1 MRSVLALASV
11 ATFAGLAAAQ
21 TATATGYGRFPCT
34 LVNGDGSFSP
44 NQALCADDVLIA
56 PGADST
62 DAGVGQGDRVSPT
75 NSQCVQELESG
86 AYFCGIAGA
95 TCTTAANCDNGP
107 CTNGVCQ
114 GGFSQQCA
122 GDDTLC
128 SGFLY
133 CLASDLTVVG
143 NTCGGVG
150 AFCQDAVSVDP
161 SFTAA
166 QAQPIFNQFC
176 TTGYCN
182 GGTGNCDNYV
192 ALGGDCSIDPDFG
205 CGPNAYCDQTNPL
218 ANVCRANAV
227 ASGRARA
234 RRNELHRRNLC
245 PASHSACAV
254 QGGSGFECIDTTSN
268 LEQCGA
274 CASQGGVD
282 CTQIPG
288 VSSVGCVA
296 GVCEIWS
303 CESGFEWNA
312 STNACES
319 A

>member
-44 NQALCADDVLIA
+44 NQALCADDALIA
-56 PGADST
+56 PGADSA
-62 DAGVGQGDRVSPT
+62 DAVTQGDRVSPT
-75 NSQCVQELESG
+75 GSVCTLETESG

-95 TCTTAANCDNGP
+95 TCTTSDNCDNGP

-114 GGFSQQCA
+114 GGFSQACA
-122 GDDTLC
+122 STDTLC

-133 CLASDLTVVG
+133 CLSSDFTTTTD
-143 NTCGGVG
+143 NTCGAVG
-150 AFCQDAVSVDP
+150 AFCQDYAAADP
-161 SFTAA
+161 SLTVAE
-166 QAQPIFNQFC
+166 AQPIFNQFC
-176 TTGYCN
+176 STGYCN
-182 GGTGNCDNYV
+182 SQLGNCQAITAV
-192 ALGGDCSIDPDFG
+192 GAACTSDPDFE
-205 CGPNAYCDQTNPL
+205 CGANAFCNT
-218 ANVCRANAV
+218 AGVCQANAV
-227 ASGRARA
+227 PSGRARA

-282 CTQIPG
+282 CTQLPG